1 MIIRGGYN
9 VYPREVEEMMMS
21 HPAISLVAVV
31 GEPSDSHGEEV
42 VAYVVLK
49 DNPGLSPDEIIEWC
63 KNEMA
68 SYKYPRKVIIKDELP
83 MTATGKI
90 FKRVLVEENA

>member
-1 MIIRGGYN
+1 
-9 VYPREVEEMMMS
+9 MMMT

-31 GEPSDSHGEEV
+31 GEPHESHGEEV
-42 VAYVVLK
+42 VAYVVLNG
-49 DNPGLSPDEIIEWC
+49 NPSPTADEIVQWC

-83 MTATGKI
+83 MNATGKI
-90 FKRVLVEENA
+90 LKRVLKEEG